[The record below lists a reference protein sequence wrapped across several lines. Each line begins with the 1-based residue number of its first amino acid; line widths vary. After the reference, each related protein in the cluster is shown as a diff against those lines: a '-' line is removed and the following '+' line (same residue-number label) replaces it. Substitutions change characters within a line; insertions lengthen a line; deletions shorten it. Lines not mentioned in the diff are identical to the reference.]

1 MNVYFVKILYWSN
14 EVIVRALKS
23 ALQEMR
29 VEEGRMREKESTG
42 NNRKSGTQF
51 PVSLAFSS

>member
-42 NNRKSGTQF
+42 NNRKSGT
-51 PVSLAFSS
+51 